1 MENNYLLEDKKY
13 LEEVLTQFDSTR
25 KEIAKL
31 IDVLREGI
39 QNAESFN
46 YNDPAKDAVERLCK
60 QAEMHLC
67 DLCSEFPT
75 VIYSRFCTPRE
86 SPPQM

>member
-25 KEIAKL
+25 KEIANL
-31 IDVLREGI
+31 IDALREGI
-39 QNAESFN
+39 QNAKSFN
-46 YNDPAKDAVERLCK
+46 YNDPAKEAVERLCK
-60 QAEMHLC
+60 QAEMCLH
-67 DLCSEFPT
+67 DLCSEFPA
-75 VIYSRFCTPRE
+75 VIYSRFRTPRE